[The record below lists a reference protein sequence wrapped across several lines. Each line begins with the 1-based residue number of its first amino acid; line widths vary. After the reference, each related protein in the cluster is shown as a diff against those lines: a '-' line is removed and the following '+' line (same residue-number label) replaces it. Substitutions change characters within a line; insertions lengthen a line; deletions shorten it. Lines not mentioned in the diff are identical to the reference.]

1 MSRLAARR
9 TPDTIAFEILDVV
22 AVKGEATKW
31 DLIKVLGNDAQF
43 RLWVEDF
50 LLPDKVLEERREDRN
65 YFYTLTERGELFY
78 RVLQSG
84 NMIRLF
90 NRISGKR
97 LKT

>member
-1 MSRLAARR
+1 MATRR
-9 TPDTIAFEILDVV
+9 TPDTIAFEVLDVV

-50 LLPDKVLEERREDRN
+50 LLPGKVLEERREGRN
-65 YFYTLTERGELFY
+65 YFYTLTERGKLFY
-78 RVLQSG
+78 RVLKSG

-90 NRISGKR
+90 NRISGRR

>member
-1 MSRLAARR
+1 MAARR
-9 TPDTIAFEILDVV
+9 TPDTIAFEILDAV

-65 YFYTLTERGELFY
+65 YFYTLTDRGDLVY
-78 RVLQSG
+78 RVLKSG
-84 NMIRLF
+84 NMIRLV